1 VRRAAEQEMTAAR
14 TARNPRDFDQARDHV
29 RTFSFGRA
37 SWNRVLSARHYLW
50 HAGGKGTSYAGSGRA
65 LTAMEADP
73 GAPYLTGASCR
84 PLHQALRI
92 QHIAFAVMFEKRA
105 WYPPFKSQRSKQS
118 AHCTCC
124 AFDLRGSK
132 LRLAETGAR
141 LREVWAANS
150 SCFSRSSPSSWR
162 GKPDGTTDARPADPA
177 YIRSDPRYAR
187 ECQLSPSPGN
197 RPGQDPARRRQGGT
211 GG

>member
-1 VRRAAEQEMTAAR
+1 MTAAH

-29 RTFSFGRA
+29 RTFGFVRA
-37 SWNRVLSARHYLW
+37 SWNRVLSARHCLW
-50 HAGGKGTSYAGSGRA
+50 HADRKGTSYAGSGRA
-65 LTAMEADP
+65 LTSMEADP
-73 GAPYLTGASCR
+73 GARYLTGASCV
-84 PLHQALRI
+84 PLHHALRT
-92 QHIAFAVMFEKRA
+92 QHTAFAVMFEKRA
-105 WYPPFKSQRSKQS
+105 RYPRFKSQPSKQS

-124 AFDLRGSK
+124 AFDLRGSE
-132 LRLAETGAR
+132 LRLAETGAP

-162 GKPDGTTDARPADPA
+162 GKNDGTTDARPANPA

-197 RPGQDPARRRQGGT
+197 RPGQDPARRPQSST